1 MKNSP
6 YALIARSIL
15 KTAERNYKTMK
26 DIEEINKRFDIL
38 ETKIDQIA
46 QKIGLYTNRAY
57 SDTIRPFDED
67 ERNRAAER
75 KAANTDD
82 KFDGR

>member
-1 MKNSP
+1 
-6 YALIARSIL
+6 
-15 KTAERNYKTMK
+15 MK
-26 DIEEINKRFDIL
+26 DIEEINKRFDRL
-38 ETKIDQIA
+38 ETKIDHISGALGIA
-46 QKIGLYTNRAY
+46 QKIGLYKNKAY

-82 KFDGR
+82 KFDGRQI

>member
-1 MKNSP
+1 MKCNK
-6 YALIARSIL
+6 LISID
-15 KTAERNYKTMK
+15 KRYKLTPK
-26 DIEEINKRFDIL
+26 DIEEINKRFDRL

-46 QKIGLYTNRAY
+46 QKIGLYKNRAY

>member
-1 MKNSP
+1 MTLNAYSLLAK
-6 YALIARSIL
+6 AIL
-15 KTAERNYKTMK
+15 KASERSYKTMK
-26 DIEEINKRFDIL
+26 DIEEINKRFDRL

-46 QKIGLYTNRAY
+46 QKIGLYKNRAY